1 MYAEMT
7 YEMTEHDSRILGFV
21 EDHLTDTGRAPSIEE
36 IRQATQMASKDHV
49 HRDLKRL
56 EQLGFLRITRGIARG
71 IELLRCADGMDY
83 RSGILAVP
91 MCGVIAAGQPIP
103 VPEPSPNAYDSL
115 ELTRDIVRDTRGVYA
130 LRVKGTSMID
140 ALINDGDIVIMRRV
154 SSADNGD
161 MVAVWIKSQEATT
174 LKRFFDEGERVRL
187 QPENRDMQPI
197 FVNPDDV
204 EIQGKVIAVIR
215 HV

>member
-1 MYAEMT
+1 MNGHLHRMLEFV
-7 YEMTEHDSRILGFV
+7 TEY
-21 EDHLTDTGRAPSIEE
+21 TDTHGRAPTVEE
-36 IRQATQMASKDHV
+36 IRVALDMASKDRV
-49 HRDLKRL
+49 HRNLREL
-56 EQLGFLRITRGIARG
+56 EQEGCLRITPRISRG
-71 IELLRCADGMDY
+71 IEIIRQPS
-83 RSGILAVP
+83 RSRISVGILDVP
-91 MCGVIAAGQPIP
+91 LLGVIAAGSPIP
-103 VPEPSPNAYDSL
+103 VPEESSNAYDSL

-130 LRVKGTSMID
+130 LRVKGTSMVD

-154 SSADNGD
+154 TSAENGD

-174 LKRFFDEGERVRL
+174 LKRFFDEGERIRL

-197 FVNPDDV
+197 YIKPDDI